1 MPAIYSEKSNKLYY
15 CMPIVCFEF
24 IYAYPMQCISLDASD
39 LERAGIG
46 PGLAYLRVL
55 VTFRFKAS
63 GLQRGVVTFRFRECG
78 WGSYQCGK
86 STDILRF
93 ASRGLLARKF
103 VSDKKVRLSERRTVW
118 REIFCA
124 REARASER
132 QYGHSGYAG
141 NISTLSATCLQR
153 SSRSKIKEES
163 YPITKLTTL
172 LEYTQAV
179 CPSKGR

>member
-46 PGLAYLRVL
+46 LGLAYLRVL

-63 GLQRGVVTFRFRECG
+63 GLQHGVVTFRFRKCG

-93 ASRGLLARKF
+93 ASRGF
-103 VSDKKVRLSERRTVW
+103 VSTEIRFGQNSTSVRKTYCL
-118 REIFCA
+118 
-124 REARASER
+124 
-132 QYGHSGYAG
+132 AG
-141 NISTLSATCLQR
+141 NILR
-153 SSRSKIKEES
+153 EGSKSEREAIR
-163 YPITKLTTL
+163 TFWL
-172 LEYTQAV
+172 
-179 CPSKGR
+179 RR